1 MVLKDYLINNNN
13 FMLNKEEVLK
23 NLDKVKEWISEC
35 DSKKET
41 VNKNMTKKLPCKHH
55 WIFIE
60 SKRISYNHCI
70 ILYCNKCAKTKVIPI
85 TEQLIHP

>member
-23 NLDKVKEWISEC
+23 NLDKVKEWNSEC

-41 VNKNMTKKLPCKHH
+41 VKKKLQIKNRFTGE
-55 WIFIE
+55 IIYE
-60 SKRISYNHCI
+60 SEKTT
-70 ILYCNKCAKTKVIPI
+70 NKEVLEEAVKEGADLKGKTI
-85 TEQLIHP
+85 